1 MTDLILSEATKWLKQ
16 GIAVIPIQYRDKRPE
31 LKHWQPYQVALPT
44 EDNLKQWFLGL
55 HNMAVITG
63 WQGLVVIDF
72 DDLAVYSTWRLWATR
87 MGSYTAYVADHTY
100 QVKTGRGLH
109 LYVKLPHAEQN
120 RKLKGIDIKAAG
132 GYVLAPPSVH
142 PSGAKYQAILPDAP
156 ILPITALSDVLPAD
170 FLQQNTELPDGVI
183 APQRVQLPNNAC
195 SDDPWERAERAD
207 QASDSLVA
215 RIRDTFRVEQFFPQ
229 AIQSSAD
236 GRWMKTCCPFH
247 DDRHPSFWIDT
258 RRQICSCWRCTPKPL
273 DVINLYGRLMG
284 LSNLEAIAALKKQL

>member
-16 GIAVIPIQYRDKRPE
+16 GIAVIPILYRDKRPE

-55 HNMAVITG
+55 HNMAAITG

-109 LYVKLPHAEQN
+109 LYVKLPHTEQN

-142 PSGAKYQAILPDAP
+142 PSGARYQAILPDAP
-156 ILPITALSDVLPAD
+156 ILPIEALSDVLPAD

-183 APQRVQLPNNAC
+183 APQRVQLPNHAC